1 MTDTCL
7 HVRHVSV
14 IRQSPNYR
22 EVRRNQLNVYKK
34 IDSVISRIEKYTAC
48 GMLVAIVLIGSAQI
62 FFRFVLKSSLIWSEE
77 LMRYMFVWL
86 SFITASIA
94 VREHKH
100 ISVDFVTSFV
110 PAKINRI
117 FYLISRLAILVYF
130 YFMIPAGFALC
141 AKTAA
146 NKSTILPVTWNYVY
160 AALPAGMILMAIS
173 LVSVFAGDMKVFKE
187 KIEFEAKKEGK

>member
-1 MTDTCL
+1 MN
-7 HVRHVSV
+7 
-14 IRQSPNYR
+14 IYR
-22 EVRRNQLNVYKK
+22 RV
-34 IDSVISRIEKYTAC
+34 DSAISKIEKYTAC
-48 GMLVAIVLIGSAQI
+48 GMLVLIVLIGTAQI
-62 FFRFVLKSSLIWSEE
+62 FFRFILKSSLIWSEE

-100 ISVDFVTSFV
+100 ISVDFVTSFI

-117 FYLISRLAILVYF
+117 FYLISRIAILAYY

-146 NKSTILPVTWNYVY
+146 NKSTILPITWNYVY
-160 AALPAGMILMAIS
+160 AALPVGMILMAIS
-173 LVSVFAGDMKVFKE
+173 LFSVFAGDMKFFKE
-187 KIEFEAKKEGK
+187 KIEEESRKEGK